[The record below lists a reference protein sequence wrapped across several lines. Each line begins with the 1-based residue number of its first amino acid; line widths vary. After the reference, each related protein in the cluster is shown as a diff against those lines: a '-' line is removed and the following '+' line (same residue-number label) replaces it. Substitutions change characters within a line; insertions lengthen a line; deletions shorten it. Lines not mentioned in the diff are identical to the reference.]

1 LIGTGKSFIGALIAK
16 AIYRFSSQKIL
27 VVCYTNHALD
37 QFLEDLLKV
46 GIPGDSIVRLGSAA
60 KSSTTT
66 QPLVLS
72 AQNSDFRLTK
82 DDWDIINLRQ
92 SEASEQADRLHN
104 AFSNYQAKAVSK
116 SDLLD
121 YLEFESETPEF
132 YEAFMLP
139 DETDGMVRVGKKGKA
154 MDRFYLID
162 RWARG
167 WDAGTYSGTQAE
179 FPAVW
184 QMTHP
189 ERTAALRRWKTDI
202 LKERVSRIYSC
213 GKQYGETSAN
223 INALFNEKNRRI
235 IQVKRIIGCTT
246 TAAAKHVQNIQSAS
260 LDVLLVEEAGEILE
274 SHILTALGPEIEQ
287 AILIG
292 DHKQL
297 QPKTH
302 HDLSIEKGDGYDL
315 NRSLFERLVLRGF
328 PHQVLSQQHR
338 MRPEISSLV
347 RHLTYPDLTDAP
359 GTQTRPALQGFQDN
373 LIFLNHENL
382 EEESHDTPD
391 WKDGNSTSS
400 RQNNFEAQMTLKCVR
415 YLAQQGYG
423 TGQVVVLTPYLAQL
437 RLLFEVLGKENDPVL
452 NDLDSYDLVRAGLMP
467 AATAQV
473 QKRRLRIST
482 IGKIISFLPSG
493 LGIAIP
499 RTFSRRFSWQNTAKA
514 RQNLTDRHESVHGST
529 HMTESPAKDTDL
541 SR

>member
-1 LIGTGKSFIGALIAK
+1 MIGTGKSFIGALIAK

-72 AQNSDFRLTK
+72 AQTSDFRLTK
-82 DDWDIINLRQ
+82 DDWSIINLRRK
-92 SEASEQADRLHN
+92 EASEQADRLRD
-104 AFSNYQAKAVSK
+104 AFSDYQAKGVSK

-121 YLEFESETPEF
+121 YLEFHSETPEF
-132 YEAFMLP
+132 FEAFLLP
-139 DETDGMVRVGKKGKA
+139 DETDGMVRVGRKGKA
-154 MDRFYLID
+154 TDRFYLLD

-167 WDAGTYSGTQAE
+167 WDAGIYSAAQAE
-179 FPAVW
+179 FPAPW
-184 QMTHP
+184 QMTYP
-189 ERTAALRRWKTDI
+189 ERTAALGRWKTDI
-202 LKERVSRIYSC
+202 LKERVSRVNSC
-213 GKQYGETSAN
+213 GKQFGETIAN
-223 INALFNEKNRRI
+223 INALFNETDRRI
-235 IQVKRIIGCTT
+235 VQNKRIIGCTT
-246 TAAAKHVQNIQSAS
+246 TAAAKHVQNIQSATI
-260 LDVLLVEEAGEILE
+260 DVLLVEEAGEILE
-274 SHILTALGPEIEQ
+274 SHVLTALGPETEQ
-287 AILIG
+287 AIMIG

-297 QPKTH
+297 RPKTH

-359 GTQTRPALQGFQDN
+359 GTQTRPALRGFQDN

-382 EEESHDTPD
+382 EEEMHHTPD

-400 RQNNFEAQMTLKCVR
+400 RHNNFEAQMTLKCVR

-423 TGQVVVLTPYLAQL
+423 TGQIVVLTPYLAQL

-452 NDLDSYDLVRAGLMP
+452 NDIDSYDLVRAGLMT

-473 QKRRLRIST
+473 QKRGLRVST
-482 IGKIISFLPSG
+482 IGKVIPFLP
-493 LGIAIP
+493 
-499 RTFSRRFSWQNTAKA
+499 
-514 RQNLTDRHESVHGST
+514 ES
-529 HMTESPAKDTDL
+529 
-541 SR
+541 